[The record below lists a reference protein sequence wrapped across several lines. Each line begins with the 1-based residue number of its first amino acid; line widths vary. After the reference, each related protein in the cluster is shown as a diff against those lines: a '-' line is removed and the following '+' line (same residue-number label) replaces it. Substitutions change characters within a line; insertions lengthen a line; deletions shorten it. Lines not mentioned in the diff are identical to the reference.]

1 MAFRRMPIVS
11 NRERGQSVVDNRPA
25 QARRFQANPSEEAML
40 HYAAVFFVIA
50 LIAALFGFG
59 GIAVGAAEI
68 AKFLFFIFLVLF
80 VVSLVAG
87 LLRRGP

>member
-1 MAFRRMPIVS
+1 
-11 NRERGQSVVDNRPA
+11 
-25 QARRFQANPSEEAML
+25 ML
-40 HYAAVFFVIA
+40 RYAAIFFVIA

-59 GIAVGAAEI
+59 GIAAGATEI
-68 AKFLFFIFLVLF
+68 ATILFFVFLVLF